1 MCPELIIGC
10 WNYGDDN
17 DLLFTSD
24 YGQDDLNFLFS
35 TFCCQLMSVLRLVPL
50 FFIGDRLGKAVVCF
64 VADLYVLEPFFPFIF
79 EPLASMA
86 VHARSYLSALAVSF
100 KRQPPLGMEEKAH
113 WAHA

>member
-1 MCPELIIGC
+1 MY
-10 WNYGDDN
+10 NSA
-17 DLLFTSD
+17 SD
-24 YGQDDLNFLFS
+24 GS
-35 TFCCQLMSVLRLVPL
+35 PISSCRPVPAGSKCSLCAEVL
-50 FFIGDRLGKAVVCF
+50 FFIGDRLGIAVVCF
-64 VADLYVLEPFFPFIF
+64 VADFYVLEPLFPFIF